1 MPTNTYV
8 ALQTQTLGTAA
19 ASVTF
24 SSIPQGYTDLVLV
37 ASGTATA
44 GNVNANLRFNGDSSA
59 LYSDTYISGTGSA
72 AQSARHSNITLMYLQ
87 GYGWWDQSQGNTI
100 VHIMNYSNTTT
111 NKTVLSRAN
120 FSNNGVSATVGLWRS
135 TAAITSVE
143 FRADSSTFT
152 AGSTFTIYGI
162 ANANNFAKA
171 TGGMLYED
179 STYWYHVFASNGTF
193 TPKQALTCD
202 YLVVAGG
209 AGGGWDGGGGGG
221 AGGLRSTVTAT
232 GGGGSLETVLSL
244 LANTN
249 YTVTIGAGGA
259 GGTNVAKN
267 GVNGNNSVFSS
278 ITSTG
283 GGGGGGNANNGVA
296 GGSGGGAGQVS
307 TTTTG
312 GSATPS
318 GQGYAGGS
326 QDGNN
331 GGGGGGGAGAVG
343 GSAVGTTAPG
353 VGGAGVAISAL
364 AVATNT
370 GVSNFYAG
378 GGGGGAWSSGA
389 GGAGGA
395 GGGGAGGT
403 ASPNQ
408 SGFPA
413 TANTGGGG
421 GGNTGGGVGA
431 QTGGAGGSGVVIVRY
446 LKA

>member
-1 MPTNTYV
+1 VP
-8 ALQTQTLGTAA
+8 
-19 ASVTF
+19 SVTF
-24 SSIPQGYTDLVLV
+24 NLAGISGYTDLVIVSSIQSARAAQLDSLAV
-37 ASGTATA
+37 
-44 GNVNANLRFNGDSSA
+44 RFNGDTGNN
-59 LYSDTYISGTGSA
+59 YSYTFLFANTAEGLK
-72 AQSARHSNITLMYLQ
+72 SARGSNQSNIFIGNFAANSTANTFGTNILQ
-87 GYGWWDQSQGNTI
+87 IN
-100 VHIMNYSNTTT
+100 NYSNSTTF
-111 NKTVLSRAN
+111 KTTISRSGSLGTGN
-120 FSNNGVSATVGLWRS
+120 DDTEATVGLWRNP
-135 TAAITSVE
+135 AAITSVTLRSE
-143 FRADSSTFT
+143 TGNNFT

-162 ANANNFAKA
+162 ANADNFAKA